1 MDFVE
6 KHRDFSPAELFSK
19 KQQEVNELKEHYISD
34 FDKKTQNEILC
45 EMEILHKELDEI
57 KGTMQKEYNDNDTKM
72 MIELEKLEK
81 EYQEYL
87 KCSLI
92 SGYPAQKLIDEY
104 NAEKRK
110 IWDKRHK
117 DDELTHQKFENKINE
132 SINAFK
138 GDMKNIIATAKSK
151 EKTKVVAKT
160 NAIKAKSKVNQIKM
174 KPKSPSLS
182 LGR

>member
-1 MDFVE
+1 MDLIE
-6 KHRDFSPAELFSK
+6 KNRNFSPAELFSK
-19 KQQEVNELKEHYISD
+19 KQQEVNELKEHYIGD
-34 FDKKTQNEILC
+34 FDKKTQNEILR

-57 KGTMQKEYNDNDTKM
+57 KGTMQKEYHDNDTKM
-72 MIELEKLEK
+72 IIELEKLEK

-87 KCSLI
+87 KRSLI

-117 DDELTHQKFENKINE
+117 NDELTYQKFGNKIDE

-138 GDMKNIIATAKSK
+138 GKVKDIISNAKSK

-160 NAIKAKSKVNQIKM
+160 NAIKAKSKVKQIKI

>member
-1 MDFVE
+1 MDLIE
-6 KHRDFSPAELFSK
+6 KNRDFSPAELFSK
-19 KQQEVNELKEHYISD
+19 KQQEVNELKEHYIGD

-57 KGTMQKEYNDNDTKM
+57 KGTMQKEYHDNDTKM
-72 MIELEKLEK
+72 IIELEKLEK

-87 KCSLI
+87 KRSLI

-117 DDELTHQKFENKINE
+117 NDELTYQKFGNKIDE

-138 GDMKNIIATAKSK
+138 GKVKDIISNAKSK

-160 NAIKAKSKVNQIKM
+160 NAIKAKSKVKQIKI

>member
-1 MDFVE
+1 MDLIE
-6 KHRDFSPAELFSK
+6 KNREFSPAQLFNE
-19 KQQEVNELKEHYISD
+19 KQQEVDELKEHYID
-34 FDKKTQNEILC
+34 YFDKQTQNEILQR
-45 EMEILHKELDEI
+45 MEILHKELDEI
-57 KGTMQKEYNDNDTKM
+57 KGTMQREYHDNDVKM

-87 KCSLI
+87 NRSFI

-117 DDELTHQKFENKINE
+117 DDELTHQKFENKIDE

-138 GDMKNIIATAKSK
+138 NDTKNIISNAKSK
-151 EKTKVVAKT
+151 EKTKIIAKT
-160 NAIKAKSKVNQIKM
+160 NAIKPKSKVNEIKI